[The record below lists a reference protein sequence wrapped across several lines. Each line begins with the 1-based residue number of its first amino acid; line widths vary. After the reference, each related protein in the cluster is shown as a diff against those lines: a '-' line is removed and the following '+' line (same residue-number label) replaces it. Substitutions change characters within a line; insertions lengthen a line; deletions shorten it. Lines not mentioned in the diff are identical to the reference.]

1 MALRRARFRPGG
13 CPRHQMAEGQRM
25 AEAQAAWAAPL
36 ALSIALVLGG
46 CAPVDA
52 WRSLSGVDKNDPD
65 PQTAPFTGNLAAG
78 EAAPYPNLASVPP
91 PPTRATTT
99 AEREKLTQSLIADRN
114 AAEAAGGTSFAAAA
128 GATSFGAVAGLAKPA
143 PCVPSLS
150 CNPGTEAID

>member
-13 CPRHQMAEGQRM
+13 RPVLQIIGGRRSGWIARV
-25 AEAQAAWAAPL
+25 
-36 ALSIALVLGG
+36 ALSGALASGIALGG

-99 AEREKLTQSLIADRN
+99 AERQKLTQSLIADRS
-114 AAEAAGGTSFAAAA
+114 AAEAAGRTPLAAA
-128 GATSFGAVAGLAKPA
+128 
-143 PCVPSLS
+143 
-150 CNPGTEAID
+150 